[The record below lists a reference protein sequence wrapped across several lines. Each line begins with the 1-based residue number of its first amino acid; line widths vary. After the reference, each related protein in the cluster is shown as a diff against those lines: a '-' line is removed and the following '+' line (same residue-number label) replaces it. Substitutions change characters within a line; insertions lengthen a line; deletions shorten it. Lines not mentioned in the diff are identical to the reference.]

1 MTREEIVAA
10 ARQSVVDNP
19 PPPASEA
26 LRLIIQTVLEPEAT
40 SLAA

>member
-1 MTREEIVAA
+1 MTREEIIAA

-26 LRLIIQTVLEPEAT
+26 LRLIINTILEPGAT
-40 SLAA
+40 ELAA

>member
-10 ARQSVVDNP
+10 ARQSLLDNP
-19 PPPASEA
+19 PPSISEA
-26 LRLIIQTVLEPEAT
+26 LRLIINTIMEPEAT

>member
-1 MTREEIVAA
+1 MTREEIIAA

-26 LRLIIQTVLEPEAT
+26 LHLIINTIMEPEAT